1 MYSSAFA
8 FGLLQAGYTRGD
20 KFVLFADE
28 TSSAEQ
34 LVAQMGAIK
43 AGVSVVTLTDKEN
56 ADALD
61 HALSSTKAKGLIFAP
76 DAMMAN
82 KQSRINTINKL
93 MPELSKMYLGDEL
106 NVAKYPNLKQ
116 IIQTGFKAIRG
127 VNMYKDLTV
136 YASPQYSSH

>member
-1 MYSSAFA
+1 
-8 FGLLQAGYTRGD
+8 LLEAGYTRGD
-20 KFVLFADE
+20 KFVLFSDE

-43 AGVSVVTLTDKEN
+43 AGVAVVTFTDKEN

-61 HALSSTKAKGLIFAP
+61 HALTSTKAKGLIFAP
-76 DAMMAN
+76 DSPMGKNETRGTAV
-82 KQSRINTINKL
+82 NKL

-106 NVAKYPNLKQ
+106 NVSRYPNLTQ

-127 VNMYKDLTV
+127 VNLFKDLTV
-136 YASPQYSSH
+136 YASP